1 MMRFGMSVLAAVL
14 VAGSV
19 TFAQTAVDMA
29 TLERKA
35 QDAQASYNRVQPAGD
50 QQELQEIQDEL
61 AYLRV
66 KARRGETI
74 TNRERRDLSDRIDRF
89 MVRMNGRTSSNT
101 GAADPAPRVGRS
113 GSSQGR
119 ANREIPAGSEV
130 DVRLVTRL
138 SSDDAQV
145 EDRVEATTMVDL
157 YQGDDLLVPA
167 GSMIEGYV
175 SSVDRASR
183 TDRKGTLTVMFTK
196 LTVNGRAR
204 DVRAYV
210 TQALESE
217 GIKGEAERIGAGA
230 GIGAIIGG
238 ILGGVKG
245 AIAGI
250 LIGGGGVIAA
260 TEGKDVHL
268 EPGTVLRVRFDTAVP
283 LAY

>member
-1 MMRFGMSVLAAVL
+1 MSILAAVL
-14 VAGSV
+14 LAGSV
-19 TFAQTAVDMA
+19 TFAQTATDMA
-29 TLERKA
+29 TLERRVE
-35 QDAQASYNRVQPAGD
+35 DAQAAYERVQTPGD
-50 QQELQEIQDEL
+50 DTELREIQDDL

-66 KARRGETI
+66 KARRGMTI
-74 TNRERRDLSDRIDRF
+74 TNTERRDLGERIDRF
-89 MVRMNGRTSSNT
+89 MTRLNSRTANT
-101 GAADPAPRVGRS
+101 GTR
-113 GSSQGR
+113 GR
-119 ANREIPAGSEV
+119 AQRGNRTGINRELPAGTEV
-130 DVRLVTRL
+130 DVRLTTRL

-157 YQGDDLLVPA
+157 YQGDNLIVPA
-167 GSMIEGYV
+167 GSMLEGYV

-183 TDRKGTLTVMFTK
+183 TDRKGSLTVMFTK
-196 LTVNGRAR
+196 LTVNGRSH

-245 AIAGI
+245 AITGI

>member
-1 MMRFGMSVLAAVL
+1 MSILAAVL
-14 VAGSV
+14 LAGSV
-19 TFAQTAVDMA
+19 TIAQTATDMA
-29 TLERKA
+29 TLERRVE
-35 QDAQASYNRVQPAGD
+35 DAQAAYDRIQTAGD
-50 QQELQEIQDEL
+50 DTELREIQDDL

-66 KARRGETI
+66 KARRGMTV
-74 TNRERRDLSDRIDRF
+74 TNTERRELGERIDRF
-89 MVRMNGRTSSNT
+89 MTRLNSRTANT
-101 GAADPAPRVGRS
+101 GTR
-113 GSSQGR
+113 GR
-119 ANREIPAGSEV
+119 AQRGSRTGSTNRELPAGTEV
-130 DVRLVTRL
+130 DARLTTRL

-157 YQGDDLLVPA
+157 YQGDDLVVPA
-167 GSMIEGYV
+167 GSMLEGYV
-175 SSVDRASR
+175 SSVERASR
-183 TDRKGTLTVMFTK
+183 TDRKGSLTVMFTK
-196 LTVNGRAR
+196 LTVNGRAH
-204 DVRAYV
+204 DARAYV

-268 EPGTVLRVRFDTAVP
+268 EPGTVLRVRFDTPVP